1 MFPTE
6 ESQLALDLDVLQ
18 SVVDDL
24 DGGQEILS
32 KRLDRVERALHAL
45 LENPGSIFAG
55 AAAAVEIL
63 NSEL

>member
-1 MFPTE
+1 ME
-6 ESQLALDLDVLQ
+6 ETQYQL
-18 SVVDDL
+18 DDL
-24 DGGQEILS
+24 DGGQRTLS

-55 AAAAVEIL
+55 AAAAREIL